1 MAEANENLLQ
11 QRFAPFYFIRAFFAD
26 MRIFKSH
33 D

>member
-11 QRFAPFYFIRAFFAD
+11 QRFAPFYLKRAFFAD